1 MITHDNGIFYI
12 ETENTSYIFSVAE
25 TGIPEHVYYGRKL
38 RSPSSSLAAM
48 REKHLK
54 APRMS
59 TLAESAY
66 QEFSLNDTLLEFT
79 TEGKGD
85 YRTPLAAL
93 SLGEKGERT
102 FYPVYTSHQITPGI
116 SRFRG
121 PKLPQAVASEEESS
135 TLSVTY
141 TDKERKIRLIT
152 FYTAFYKADV
162 ITRRSVIVN
171 DSPSTLTLRSL
182 LSSSIDLRTRG
193 VTVTTFSGS
202 WGREKGM
209 KTRRM
214 EEGTLVAES
223 RTIQSGETD
232 PTVIIENGKDTYLS
246 SLVYSGAFRTT
257 VTETT
262 NGITHITTGI
272 NPDMF
277 SWTLERG
284 EMFESPEAVLA
295 WSPYGREKAGVLM
308 RKFIENHI
316 RRGVWKNRMRPV
328 MLGTWDTLSYD
339 PDETDVLKMASKAKD
354 LGMEGIVIDDGWFG
368 ARSDGKSSL
377 GDWFPDTKHFPSG
390 LKDLSNEVHYLGL
403 MFGLWF
409 EMEGISERSMLF
421 HSHPDWMVGKTPSG
435 SAVAN
440 NEYLLDISRPDV
452 QDWVIDTLT
461 RIIEQANIDYI
472 RWSLSRYQGD
482 LWSNGS
488 DRDSGE
494 FMHRCLLGLYRI
506 LDTVTKTFPNL
517 YLEAT
522 SAGGMRFD
530 MGMLSFVSTI
540 NVTECTD
547 TTVIMKALEGTGMIY
562 PLSVMSTTI
571 ASSPDR
577 YTSRTVD
584 DESAFNV
591 AVFGAL
597 NYSINPHELSKTKA
611 FILHQQIEFYKAY
624 RLLFQYGTFRV
635 QEDNDTRTVWTV
647 SNGDSSAVMMLYYLK
662 KMDVNTTAEKLYC
675 ECANESYDY
684 SFMARSH
691 MQTGADLVLRP
702 QEIEC
707 YNVSGDALKW
717 ARITLAD
724 NSSGNGL
731 EDGMRTLGDN
741 TSRLYIIRKREE
753 TKSTHPRDM

>member
-25 TGIPEHVYYGRKL
+25 TGVPEHIYYGHRL
-38 RSPSSSLAAM
+38 RLPSSSLAAM

-59 TLAESAY
+59 TIADASY
-66 QEFSLNDTLLEFT
+66 QEFSLNDTLLEFS

-85 YRTPLAAL
+85 YRTPLAAI
-93 SLGEKGERT
+93 SQGEKGERT
-102 FYPVYTSHQITPGI
+102 FYPVYTSHQITDGI

-121 PKLPQAVASEEESS
+121 PKLPQAVASEDESS

-141 TDKERKIRLIT
+141 TDRARKIRLIT
-152 FYTAFYKADV
+152 YYTAFYRSDV

-171 DSPSTLTLRSL
+171 DSQSTLIVRSL
-182 LSSSIDLRTRG
+182 ISSSLDLRTRST
-193 VTVTTFSGS
+193 TVTTFSGS

-209 KTRRM
+209 KTRGM
-214 EEGTLVAES
+214 KEGSLLVES

-232 PTVIIENGKDTYLS
+232 PTLIIENGRDTYLS

-272 NPDMF
+272 NPEMF

-284 EMFESPEAVLA
+284 EMFESPEAVLIY
-295 WSPYGREKAGVLM
+295 SSSGREKAGVLM

-316 RRGVWKNRMRPV
+316 RRGVWKNRLKPV

-339 PDETDVLKMASKAKD
+339 PDETEVLKMARKAKD
-354 LGMEGIVIDDGWFG
+354 LGMEGIVVDDGWFG

-390 LKDLSNEVHYLGL
+390 LKDLSNEIHYLGL

-409 EMEGISERSMLF
+409 EMEAVSERSMLL
-421 HSHPDWMVGKTPSG
+421 HSHSDWIVGKTAAD
-435 SAVAN
+435 SAVAD

-452 QDWVIDTLT
+452 QDWVIETLT

-488 DRDSGE
+488 EKDCGE
-494 FMHRCLLGLYRI
+494 FMHRYLLGLYRI
-506 LDTVTKTFPNL
+506 LDTITKTYPNL
-517 YLEAT
+517 YIEAT
-522 SAGGMRFD
+522 SSGGMRFD

-540 NVTECTD
+540 DVTECTD
-547 TTVIMKALEGTGMIY
+547 TLVIMNAMKGTGMIY
-562 PLSVMSTTI
+562 PLSAMTTTI
-571 ASSPDR
+571 SSSPDR

-591 AVFGAL
+591 SVFGAL
-597 NYSINPHELSKTKA
+597 NYSINPHELTKTQA

-635 QEDNDTRTVWTV
+635 QEDSDTRTVWTV
-647 SNGDSSAVMMLYYLK
+647 SNGDGSVVIMLYFLRR
-662 KMDVNTTAEKLYC
+662 MDVNTTAEKLYC

-691 MQTGADLVLRP
+691 MQTRVDLVLRP

-707 YNVSGDALKW
+707 YNISGDVLRW
-717 ARITLAD
+717 AGITLAD

-741 TSRLYIIRKREE
+741 TSRLYIIKRREE
-753 TKSTHPRDM
+753 TNK